1 LSAARL
7 RHQVR
12 FTEYSTNC
20 HQLLT
25 NGGLGWLF
33 ANHEL
38 RAESVLFTRFCLL
51 SKTFISQ
58 EIKTMKRIMAVVL
71 SMALGGSVIAQA
83 QQGTAT
89 PTTAK
94 SARKKTVA
102 KTSGPTVSA
111 QLSEMKLAID
121 AQQQQIKQLSDLV
134 QSRDQ
139 KIQQLEQRLDQSQT
153 AATQAQTKAD
163 TAAAQ
168 TAEQGQTVT
177 ALKSDVT
184 DLKTSATNA
193 ALTLQETQKS
203 MKEMESPLA
212 IHYKGIAITPGGFL
226 AGESYYRNRATGGEA
241 TAFNSIFMPGSGANR
256 VSEFYGSGRQS
267 QITLRADGNIGY
279 AKLTGYYEA
288 DFLSAGTTSNNN
300 QTNSYALRQRQA
312 WGLISFNNG
321 WSFTGGQMW
330 TLLTENRKGIDNLTT
345 ARPMTIDPNYNVGFS
360 FARQYGVRLVKNFNN
375 RLALGVS
382 LENPQTSFT
391 VTNAANNF
399 AMGSD
404 GVGGGLYNPGITACT
419 TSLNSAGAPVTVC
432 TNAANYTFNAMPDI
446 IVKAA
451 ADPGF
456 GHYEIFG
463 IFSRFRDRVYPCEEI
478 PTGGNP
484 LCGSTT
490 SVLGA
495 HNDSRNAG
503 GVGGNARI
511 SVMHKH
517 VDLGLHALY
526 GNGLGRYAA
535 SGLPDVTVRPDGT
548 LAPLRSYQGL
558 ATLEFHYPKL
568 DVYFN
573 GGEDYS
579 GRRYQ
584 TDPISGKVVG
594 YGSPTYS
601 DTGCYTETLPAAA
614 GSPGWNFG
622 SVGSCSGQTQ
632 SVVEGTFGFWI
643 KPYNGPKGRLQFGPQ
658 YSYVSRNAWAGGTLK
673 PHAIDN
679 MIFTSFRYYLP

>member
-1 LSAARL
+1 
-7 RHQVR
+7 
-12 FTEYSTNC
+12 
-20 HQLLT
+20 
-25 NGGLGWLF
+25 
-33 ANHEL
+33 
-38 RAESVLFTRFCLL
+38 
-51 SKTFISQ
+51 
-58 EIKTMKRIMAVVL
+58 MKRTMAVAL
-71 SMALGGSVIAQA
+71 SIALAGSVIAAQA
-83 QQGTAT
+83 QQDTAAA
-89 PTTAK
+89 PTTK
-94 SARKKTVA
+94 SARKKMVA
-102 KTSGPTVSA
+102 KKSGPSISD
-111 QLSEMKLAID
+111 QLSEMKQAID

-134 QSRDQ
+134 QTRDQ
-139 KIQQLEQRLDQSQT
+139 KIQTLEQRLDQSQSV
-153 AATQAQTKAD
+153 ATQAQTKAD
-163 TAAAQ
+163 TAVAQ
-168 TAEQGQTVT
+168 NAEQQQTVM

-184 DLKTSATNA
+184 DLKTSATNS
-193 ALTLQETQKS
+193 ALTLQETQKNFRDAT
-203 MKEMESPLA
+203 ESPAA
-212 IHYKGIAITPGGFL
+212 IHFKGITLTPGGFVE
-226 AGESYYRNRATGGEA
+226 GGSYYRTRATGGEA

-256 VSEFYGSGRQS
+256 ISEFYGSGRQS

-300 QTNSYALRQRQA
+300 QTNSYTLRQRQA

-330 TLLTENRKGIDNLTT
+330 TLLTENRKGIDNLNT

-360 FARQYGVRLVKNFNN
+360 FARQYGVRVVKNFNN
-375 RLALGVS
+375 RFALAAS
-382 LENPQTSFT
+382 LENPQTSFS
-391 VTNAANNF
+391 VSNAANNF
-399 AMGSD
+399 ALGSD

-419 TSLNSAGAPVTVC
+419 TSIPSGATQPVTVC

-463 IFSRFRDRVYPCEEI
+463 IFSRFRDRVYPCAEI
-478 PTGGNP
+478 NASVNP
-484 LCGSTT
+484 ECGS
-490 SVLGA
+490 SPNILGA

-511 SVMHKH
+511 SLLNKH
-517 VDLGLHALY
+517 VDFALHALY

-558 ATLEFHYPKL
+558 ATLEFHYPQF
-568 DVYFN
+568 DVYLN

-584 TDPISGKVVG
+584 MDPVSTKIVG
-594 YGSPTYS
+594 YGSPTYNDS
-601 DTGCYTETLPAAA
+601 GCYTETVPSAS

-622 SVGSCSGQTQ
+622 GVGSCSGQTQ

-643 KPYNGPKGRLQFGPQ
+643 KPYNGPKGRIQFGPQ
-658 YSYVSRNAWAGGTLK
+658 YSYVSRNAWAGTTATTPAVTYGR

-679 MIFTSFRYYLP
+679 LFFTSFRYYLP